1 MVVWNNILLH
11 QKKIFQKRSNESL
24 RYKAV
29 SSKKKIG
36 FSSAYTQFG
45 CFHKF
50 CEFFMNFHNS
60 LRAFVEQL
68 FWPFF
73 RFILAL
79 VWLVA
84 SEIKIKKSLHYL
96 TSVIK
101 FFVKSKKFKQ
111 NWTKPEAWY
120 LLLYKFWLLLPKN
133 NFWRRDW
140 TAACVSI
147 LFWYFF
153 LLLISQDPNSLVAQQ
168 LV

>member
-1 MVVWNNILLH
+1 
-11 QKKIFQKRSNESL
+11 
-24 RYKAV
+24 
-29 SSKKKIG
+29 
-36 FSSAYTQFG
+36 
-45 CFHKF
+45 
-50 CEFFMNFHNS
+50 MNFPNS

-68 FWPFF
+68 FWLFF

-111 NWTKPEAWY
+111 NWTKPEALISAFVY
-120 LLLYKFWLLLPKN
+120 LLLPKN

-140 TAACVSI
+140 TAACLHPI
-147 LFWYFF
+147 LIF
-153 LLLISQDPNSLVAQQ
+153 LPFTNFARSKLFSCSATCLATYVQSLLY
-168 LV
+168 